1 MKYADAK
8 SRTAA
13 IASIVFNL
21 FLRKS
26 SAFGRVKTL
35 PIIATNTP
43 AQKIY
48 GIDSANPKNF

>member
-1 MKYADAK
+1 MKYADAN
-8 SRTAA
+8 SNTAA